1 MTARPGTMKRLPF
14 FLPMAHCPR
23 RCVYCDQG
31 EITGIGHVPSP
42 DDVAR
47 VLSSLDGP
55 REVCYFGGSFTC
67 LPSDRRA
74 AYLTAVLNAPKGS
87 TVRFST
93 HPECITEQVLAE
105 LAPYPVSMVELG
117 ISSLDDSVL
126 AACNR
131 GYTAHLALDA
141 MALVLARGFA
151 LCAQMMIG
159 LPGQTEDSSQ
169 EDLRRMAVMKGSAP
183 MTLRIYPCLVLE
195 NTPLA
200 RSHAS
205 GDYSPLSVDKAVL
218 WAGQLLHEAY
228 RLGFAV
234 QRIGLQESESLA
246 RSVIAGPHHPAF
258 GELTAAEALVS
269 SLLEQN
275 PEGPWLVDRTLMSQL
290 TGHGKYGIRRL
301 AERSRLTADCVER
314 RLSFLP
320 ANEAA
325 EKAGTLP

>member
-1 MTARPGTMKRLPF
+1 MQRLPF
-14 FLPMAHCPR
+14 FLPMVRCPR

-31 EITGIGHVPSP
+31 EITGIGRIPSP
-42 DDVAR
+42 EDVAR
-47 VLSSLDGP
+47 ALSSLDGP

-67 LPSDRRA
+67 LPPDRRT
-74 AYLTAVLNAPKGS
+74 AYLSAVLNAPKGS

-93 HPECITEQVLAE
+93 HPECITGQVLSE

-126 AACNR
+126 AVCNR
-131 GYTAHLALDA
+131 GYTGRLVLDT
-141 MALVLARGFA
+141 MALVLARKFA

-159 LPGQTEDSSQ
+159 LPGQTEESSR
-169 EDLRRMAVMKGSAP
+169 EDLRRMAAMKGAAP

-205 GDYSPLSVDKAVL
+205 GSYSPLSVDEAVL
-218 WAGQLLHEAY
+218 WAGRLLHEA
-228 RLGFAV
+228 RHLGFAV

-258 GELTAAEALVS
+258 GELAAAEALVW
-269 SLLEQN
+269 SLLERN
-275 PEGPWLVDRTLMSQL
+275 PEGPWSVDRTLISQL

-301 AERSRLTADCVER
+301 AERSGLTVRAVEERLVFTSAGGAKGTA
-314 RLSFLP
+314 
-320 ANEAA
+320 
-325 EKAGTLP
+325 TLP